1 MKNKSFLDSN
11 ESLNSLL
18 DESLYS
24 NLIPLDYE
32 DNIENLISMEIDKK
46 FIKKIYAFLH

>member
-1 MKNKSFLDSN
+1 MKNKYFLFSN

-18 DESLYS
+18 DESLCS

-32 DNIENLISMEIDKK
+32 DNI
-46 FIKKIYAFLH
+46 